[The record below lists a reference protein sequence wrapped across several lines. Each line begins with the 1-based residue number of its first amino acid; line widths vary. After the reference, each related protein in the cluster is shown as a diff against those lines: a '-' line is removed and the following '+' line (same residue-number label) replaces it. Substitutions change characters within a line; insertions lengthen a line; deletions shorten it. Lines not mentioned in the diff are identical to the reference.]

1 MAAAV
6 PSPTRRRSILVLKAV
21 ISIGLLGLLL
31 SNVDLA
37 RLWATARTASPAWMC
52 LALAL
57 YAVMCLLS
65 AWRWRVLLRA
75 QNVPL
80 SFRALTASFLVAT
93 FFNNFLPSNIG
104 GDVVR
109 IGDTARAAGSKTL
122 ATTVVL
128 LDRAI
133 GLVGLVLVAAL
144 GASLSRDPAVTAT
157 VGGATGLW
165 LILLAA
171 VLIAMP
177 VLLAPER
184 VLRLLAPLQRLHRE
198 WVAERL
204 NRLKLAL
211 QRLRDRPVALL
222 LCFIGG
228 VLVQLTLVA
237 FYGAVAR
244 GLHIPI
250 TSAQLAVLV
259 PLSFIVQMLPV
270 SVNGFGVREATFALY
285 FSHIGLPAESALALS
300 FIGAVLIMLFSL
312 SGAAVYVT
320 RGQRAA
326 A

>member
-1 MAAAV
+1 MECPGARRTAPARSSECACASVRNWASSRNGTCYTTRPFVRDCPTRPVAAAV

-31 SNVDLA
+31 SSVDLA

-122 ATTVVL
+122 AATVVL

-133 GLVGLVLVAAL
+133 GLVG
-144 GASLSRDPAVTAT
+144 P
-157 VGGATGLW
+157 
-165 LILLAA
+165 
-171 VLIAMP
+171 
-177 VLLAPER
+177 
-184 VLRLLAPLQRLHRE
+184 
-198 WVAERL
+198 
-204 NRLKLAL
+204 
-211 QRLRDRPVALL
+211 
-222 LCFIGG
+222 
-228 VLVQLTLVA
+228 
-237 FYGAVAR
+237 
-244 GLHIPI
+244 
-250 TSAQLAVLV
+250 
-259 PLSFIVQMLPV
+259 
-270 SVNGFGVREATFALY
+270 
-285 FSHIGLPAESALALS
+285 
-300 FIGAVLIMLFSL
+300 
-312 SGAAVYVT
+312 
-320 RGQRAA
+320 
-326 A
+326 